1 MYRRRSEQL
10 SHPPPSSQP
19 PHGSRQTQNRHV
31 MVGSTVDAL
40 PPLLPFYSASLE
52 LSAVPWP
59 PSTSLTRRRTANL
72 SIQVLNLRRGNSRR
86 VPSWMSNPSR
96 DFQLIVES
104 PMSEFYIFIR
114 LPSDTTSG
122 RYLFGKM
129 FNSPPF
135 VLITCRPRSQV
146 TKLRSLAVAQIFANN
161 EIH

>member
-1 MYRRRSEQL
+1 MAVGRHRIDTLWFDGGCVAAIAAVLLRFARALGRAMASE
-10 SHPPPSSQP
+10 HVPDPSKNRQP
-19 PHGSRQTQNRHV
+19 LDSGFEFATK
-31 MVGSTVDAL
+31 G
-40 PPLLPFYSASLE
+40 
-52 LSAVPWP
+52 
-59 PSTSLTRRRTANL
+59 
-72 SIQVLNLRRGNSRR
+72 I
-86 VPSWMSNPSR
+86 
-96 DFQLIVES
+96 

>member
-1 MYRRRSEQL
+1 MAVGRHRIDTLWFDGGCVAAIAAVLLRFARALGRAMASE
-10 SHPPPSSQP
+10 HVPDPSKNRQP
-19 PHGSRQTQNRHV
+19 LDSGFEFATK
-31 MVGSTVDAL
+31 G
-40 PPLLPFYSASLE
+40 
-52 LSAVPWP
+52 
-59 PSTSLTRRRTANL
+59 
-72 SIQVLNLRRGNSRR
+72 I
-86 VPSWMSNPSR
+86 

-114 LPSDTTSG
+114 LPSDTMSG

-161 EIH
+161 ESPGLFLEVLSIF